1 MKRLTKDILK
11 LGDHFVSDKDGNRKK
26 VTVTRDM
33 VYHWINKFNA
43 MRAKG
48 LRVFAPW
55 EHDFSFSPSRKVED
69 LTNAKNNGGEWVS
82 LHLSNDG
89 VFQGVIDP
97 ATEEDAQNIGSK
109 VKGCSIFADNF
120 VDGEGTEWDNV
131 LHHICLT
138 NKPVAI
144 TDNYKE
150 SPNSLAIAMSTS
162 VSADN
167 EVESQSM
174 MLTLGNVLKEKWGV
188 ELPPANNISDFLRMM
203 VVLLSNGLDGKEKG
217 EIVPHTSMD
226 IVMST
231 DGKSTEEPKLSA
243 EDQGWRA
250 KYDDLR
256 KKHTSS
262 VKAYK
267 SLLGLVASR
276 ERESFKSRL
285 TPISESLTGDDQKD
299 TKARVDEMLASVD
312 KVEFQLDVAENKLK
326 KTPFETELE
335 LIETYVK
342 KLGEVKSPEK
352 KSDKSEEKFEVEPPE
367 DNDDGSM
374 TEEQVAKTLA
384 SLGVE

>member
-11 LGDHFVSDKDGNRKK
+11 LGDHFVSDKNGNRKK

-82 LHLSNDG
+82 LHLSNDD

-97 ATEEDAQNIGSK
+97 ATEEDAKNIGSK
-109 VKGCSIFADNF
+109 VQGCSIFADNF
-120 VDGEGTEWDNV
+120 IDGEGTEWENV

-150 SPNSLAIAMSTS
+150 SPNSLTIAMSTS
-162 VSADN
+162 VQDT

-174 MLTLGNVLKEKWGV
+174 MMTLTQVLKDKWGV
-188 ELPPANNISDFLRMM
+188 ELPPSANTSDFLRML

-231 DGKSTEEPKLSA
+231 DGKTSEEPKLS
-243 EDQGWRA
+243 EEEQGWKN
-250 KYDDLR
+250 KYDELR

-267 SLLGLVASR
+267 SLLGLVANR

-285 TPISESLTGDDQKD
+285 STISESLTGDDQKD

-312 KVEFQLDVAENKLK
+312 KVEFQLDVNENRLK
-326 KTPFETELE
+326 KTPFETELD
-335 LIETYVK
+335 LIETYAK
-342 KLGEVKSPEK
+342 KFEGAKPPK
-352 KSDKSEEKFEVEPPE
+352 KKENQSEDKFEVEPPE
-367 DNDDGSM
+367 DDDDGSM
-374 TEEQVAKTLA
+374 SEDQVNETLA
-384 SLGVE
+384 ALGIE